1 MIVCGF
7 TRVDGLIRT
16 VCQVIPTYTIQEVE
30 QQLVVALEM
39 PEVVL
44 LVVVVDVEVVVV
56 AEAVGVV
63 GAAEGVVD
71 AEVVEV
77 NVQQQAVLKDFQKR
91 LISSTFA
98 S

>member
-16 VCQVIPTYTIQEVE
+16 VCPAIPTSIIQEVE

-71 AEVVEV
+71 AVVVE
-77 NVQQQAVLKDFQKR
+77 AK
-91 LISSTFA
+91 
-98 S
+98 